1 MDHVTAD
8 QRSANMR
15 AIKSTGTGPEMT
27 VRRLV
32 HAMGYRYRLHRS
44 DLPGKPDL
52 VFGPK
57 RKAIFVHG
65 CYWHGHGCRVGGKGA
80 KSNQQ
85 FWGPKIAG
93 NRARDQRTA
102 VALRNDGWKILVI
115 WECEIRNGKGLK
127 TRVRKFLVRGKRT

>member
-1 MDHVTAD
+1 MDRITAD
-8 QRSANMR
+8 QRSANMG
-15 AIKSTGTGPEMT
+15 AIKSTGTGPEMI

-32 HAMGYRYRLHRS
+32 HAMGYRYRLHRA

-85 FWGPKIAG
+85 YWGPKISG

-102 VALRNDGWKILVI
+102 VALRNEGWKILVI
-115 WECEIRNGKGLK
+115 WECEIRSGKGLK
-127 TRVRKFLVRGKRT
+127 TRVRNFLGRGKRT